1 MRFVKTSAGFVFVL
15 TLAVAELSSGQA
27 PRLGEAPPGQAP
39 PLADARSGQAPRL
52 ADARSGQAPRRADA
66 RSGQAPRLADA
77 RSGQAGAYWC
87 SMHPD
92 VRGEAG
98 ARCPLCGMALV
109 PRPATLDAYW
119 L

>member
-1 MRFVKTSAGFVFVL
+1 MRFVKTSAAFVFVL
-15 TLAVAELSSGQA
+15 TLAVAELSSQA
-27 PRLGEAPPGQAP
+27 PRL
-39 PLADARSGQAPRL
+39 
-52 ADARSGQAPRRADA
+52 ADA

-119 L
+119 LDLPQGMPGPLVRPTARP

>member
-1 MRFVKTSAGFVFVL
+1 MRFVKTSAAFVFVL
-15 TLAVAELSSGQA
+15 TLAVAELSS
-27 PRLGEAPPGQAP
+27 
-39 PLADARSGQAPRL
+39 QAPRL
-52 ADARSGQAPRRADA
+52 ADARSGQAPRLADA

-98 ARCPLCGMALV
+98 ARCPLCGMALI

-119 L
+119 LDLAEG